1 MTESEACDLPKK
13 VYLGM
18 GSSLGDRATSLQD
31 ALRRLHGKLGLS
43 LIEVSPIYESP
54 HMGLEPGDEAKFPSH
69 YNLVALFESTLTPV
83 DLLAVVNEVEEE
95 GERDRTQ
102 RWGPRTIDID
112 ILDYE
117 GVSCRTESLTLPHPG
132 LAFRLFV
139 VLPLLDL
146 DRNFRLQ
153 GGESL
158 ANLLQEPPL
167 ASQKASKILAVS
179 LNDF

>member
-1 MTESEACDLPKK
+1 MTDFESCDAPKK

-18 GSSLGDRATSLQD
+18 GSSLGDRAASLQD
-31 ALRRLHGKLGLS
+31 ALRRLHGTRGLS

-69 YNLVALFESTLTPV
+69 YNLVAKFETTLSPEE
-83 DLLAVVNEVEEE
+83 LLAVANEVEDE

-117 GVSCRTESLTLPHPG
+117 GVSCRTRSLTLPHPS
-132 LAFRLFV
+132 LALRLFV

-153 GGESL
+153 GGEALS
-158 ANLLQEPPL
+158 NLLQEPPL
-167 ASQKASKILAVS
+167 VSQKAIKLFALP

>member
-1 MTESEACDLPKK
+1 MTDSESCDAPKT

-18 GSSLGDRATSLQD
+18 GSSLGDRAASLQE
-31 ALRRLHGKLGLS
+31 ALKRLNSKRGLS

-69 YNLVALFESTLTPV
+69 YNLVAKFETTLSPE
-83 DLLAVVNEVEEE
+83 DLLAVTSEVEEE
-95 GERDRTQ
+95 GARDRAQ

-112 ILDYE
+112 LLDYE
-117 GVSCRTESLTLPHPG
+117 GVSCRTQSLTLPHPG
-132 LAFRLFV
+132 LALRLFV

-146 DRNFRLQ
+146 DRNYRLQ
-153 GGESL
+153 GGEALS
-158 ANLLQEPPL
+158 NLLQEPPL
-167 ASQKASKILAVS
+167 ASQKAIKLLTAY

>member
-1 MTESEACDLPKK
+1 MTASESCEAPKT

-18 GSSLGDRATSLQD
+18 GSSLGDRTASLQD
-31 ALRRLHGKLGLS
+31 ALKRLNSKRGLS

-54 HMGLEPGDEAKFPSH
+54 HMGLQPGDEAKYPSH
-69 YNLVALFESTLTPV
+69 YNLVAKFETALSPV
-83 DLLAVVNEVEEE
+83 DLLAVINEVEEE
-95 GERDRTQ
+95 GARDRTQ

-117 GVSCRTESLTLPHPG
+117 GVSCRTQSLTLPHPG
-132 LAFRLFV
+132 LALRLFV

-146 DRNFRLQ
+146 DRNYRLQ
-153 GGESL
+153 GGQALS
-158 ANLLQEPPL
+158 NRLQEPPL
-167 ASQKASKILAVS
+167 ATQKAIKLLALS